1 MNKVERKAAAY
12 VNNGKVHVISYT
24 VAEDGS
30 IETATGYVDGTSRW
44 SVIVTPAGSRCSCPF
59 GEAHGI
65 TNQTHSHDTA
75 LRLAAWQMERI
86 NEQ

>member
-12 VNNGKVHVISYT
+12 VNSGKVHVASYT
-24 VAEDGS
+24 VDRDGAVDS
-30 IETATGYVDGTSRW
+30 AHGYVEGTQRW
-44 SVIVTPAGSRCSCPF
+44 TVAVSPAGSRCDCPF

-65 TNQTHSHDTA
+65 TTQTHSHDLA